1 MMQFANIL
9 VVCTGNIC
17 RSPMAEA
24 LFRRALPDTVQLASA
39 GVDALVGHVA
49 DALAQQVMQEHGYDL
64 SAHRAQMLTQTM
76 CQQADLILIMDAHQQ
91 HVLDALSPTDRG
103 KIMRLGHWIQRD
115 IPDPYHQSREAF
127 EFVYSLMEQSVHV
140 WVPRLVFT
148 R

>member
-24 LFRRALPDTVQLASA
+24 LFRRVLPDSVQLASA
-39 GVDALVGHVA
+39 GVDALVGHSA
-49 DALAQQVMQEHGYDL
+49 DPIAQQIMGEHGYDL
-64 SAHRAQMLTQTM
+64 SAHRARQLNRAM
-76 CQQADLILIMDAHQQ
+76 CQQADLILIMDPHQQ

-103 KIMRLGHWIQRD
+103 KIMRLGHWLQRD

-127 EFVYSLMEQSVHV
+127 EFVFSLMEQSVQL
-140 WVPRLVFT
+140 WVPRLVSIA
-148 R
+148 